1 MSGEGVAPGP
11 AMGPAP
17 VSFWRLVEQMRAEGW
32 VGEPLEVVRFPDGTV
47 VTLENRR
54 LTAALKVDITD
65 IPTLVHDPD
74 EPMPTVLAKN
84 YMLLRPVRRLPD
96 GSLRAGGSDGEVV
109 FTRGRR
115 PDTYGEAALF
125 RAANQ
130 PGPAGEP
137 VLLPGGFRGPGG
149 GR

>member
-1 MSGEGVAPGP
+1 
-11 AMGPAP
+11 MGPAP
-17 VSFWRLVEQMRAEGW
+17 VSAWRLVEQMRAEGW
-32 VGEPLEVVRFPDGTV
+32 AGEPLDVVRFPDGTV

-54 LTAALKVDITD
+54 LAAAQKVGLTD
-65 IPTLVHDPD
+65 IPTLVHDPN
-74 EPMPTVLAKN
+74 EPIPAVSARN

-96 GSLRAGGSDGEVV
+96 GSLVAGGASGKVV
-109 FTRGRR
+109 FVRGRR

-130 PGPAGEP
+130 PGPTGEP
-137 VLLPGGFRGPGG
+137 IPLPAGFHRPGG